1 LSYSMTVTDYAG
13 NSVTRNSGATG
24 SVTVDRT
31 PPTVHVA
38 SAGNKTIGRYGETIS
53 FTATFVDT
61 NGIDETTAPR
71 IIIGGSS
78 HTMTKSTNLVW
89 TYDYPVP
96 TGDSAPSFAVT
107 IDATDVAGNDNA
119 VETGVQSVIV
129 DTTRPTT
136 SLTSPALPAY
146 PSSAATSI
154 TAASSADVSA
164 TYYTTGTSITFAWA
178 GADTSSGIAGY
189 YVDGTFTADTDG
201 SASVPLA
208 ASATAHVVYV
218 VDNAGNESY
227 RLNITVTQDTHAPEL
242 TSIGAPSGAG
252 IHFNGSS
259 TYFTTAATLSFNP
272 TATDTDTGDSGL
284 KGFNLDGT
292 TTTVA
297 LPLSLSAGA
306 STHTIY
312 AVDHVGRITPS
323 AAITVTRDQVRPT
336 TSLTS
341 PATGVYPASAATS
354 ITATS
359 EANVSA
365 TYYTTGDSVTFAWAG
380 ADTSSGIAG
389 YYVDGTFTADTDGS
403 ASIELAASA
412 TAHVVYAVDRV
423 GNESYRMNV
432 TVTKDTTRPT
442 TSLTSPALP
451 AYPSSAA
458 TSITAASSADVSATY
473 YTTGTSI
480 TFAWAGADT
489 SSGIAGYY
497 VDGTFTADT
506 DGSASVPLAASATA
520 HVVYVVDNA
529 GNESY
534 RLNITVTQDTD
545 KPTIGSDSLVDADYP
560 TVALRTNGTMT
571 LTFTPTDTGSGI
583 SRYTVEGACS
593 SVAVTS
599 GLTSGSPVE
608 RGLSGITAS
617 GDIVLTVYDGVGNN
631 ETKTYTVTFDNSPP
645 ANVTGFTA
653 TANAGSSIT
662 LKWTD
667 PTASDFDHVHISW
680 TINGSAGSSADI
692 EAEEEEYTISDLT
705 ENDVVVFTV
714 STVDTIGNASSGD
727 VMGGSTTVL
736 ASRYSSQTS
745 SRASPTASTAS
756 TASTAFTAS
765 TASTAAAAAATTS
778 ARPGSRAITSP
789 KATSPE
795 TKSASWVTPPTPAG
809 RARSEAVSATT
820 GAARADASTAARAAA
835 SSRSEAAEAKAPTTA
850 ATASDEPDATPPAT
864 VVRHSTA
871 QSVSAAGGS
880 GAAATPSSA
889 ASSVAFAGS
898 TVGGPATAAFNGSAQ
913 AVADGPGGSNAEAA
927 PTTSGLGMPSDTPDA
942 PRAPDGTGS
951 RRPVQAV
958 MPGRGGCGRR
968 DEEMEGDE
976 R

>member
-1 LSYSMTVTDYAG
+1 
-13 NSVTRNSGATG
+13 
-24 SVTVDRT
+24 
-31 PPTVHVA
+31 
-38 SAGNKTIGRYGETIS
+38 
-53 FTATFVDT
+53 
-61 NGIDETTAPR
+61 
-71 IIIGGSS
+71 
-78 HTMTKSTNLVW
+78 
-89 TYDYPVP
+89 
-96 TGDSAPSFAVT
+96 
-107 IDATDVAGNDNA
+107 
-119 VETGVQSVIV
+119 
-129 DTTRPTT
+129 
-136 SLTSPALPAY
+136 
-146 PSSAATSI
+146 
-154 TAASSADVSA
+154 
-164 TYYTTGTSITFAWA
+164 
-178 GADTSSGIAGY
+178 
-189 YVDGTFTADTDG
+189 
-201 SASVPLA
+201 
-208 ASATAHVVYV
+208 
-218 VDNAGNESY
+218 
-227 RLNITVTQDTHAPEL
+227 
-242 TSIGAPSGAG
+242 
-252 IHFNGSS
+252 
-259 TYFTTAATLSFNP
+259 
-272 TATDTDTGDSGL
+272 
-284 KGFNLDGT
+284 
-292 TTTVA
+292 
-297 LPLSLSAGA
+297 
-306 STHTIY
+306 
-312 AVDHVGRITPS
+312 
-323 AAITVTRDQVRPT
+323 
-336 TSLTS
+336 
-341 PATGVYPASAATS
+341 
-354 ITATS
+354 
-359 EANVSA
+359 
-365 TYYTTGDSVTFAWAG
+365 
-380 ADTSSGIAG
+380 
-389 YYVDGTFTADTDGS
+389 
-403 ASIELAASA
+403 
-412 TAHVVYAVDRV
+412 
-423 GNESYRMNV
+423 
-432 TVTKDTTRPT
+432 
-442 TSLTSPALP
+442 
-451 AYPSSAA
+451 
-458 TSITAASSADVSATY
+458 
-473 YTTGTSI
+473 SI

-745 SRASPTASTAS
+745 SRASPTASTAF
-756 TASTAFTAS
+756 TAF

-968 DEEMEGDE
+968 DEETEGDE